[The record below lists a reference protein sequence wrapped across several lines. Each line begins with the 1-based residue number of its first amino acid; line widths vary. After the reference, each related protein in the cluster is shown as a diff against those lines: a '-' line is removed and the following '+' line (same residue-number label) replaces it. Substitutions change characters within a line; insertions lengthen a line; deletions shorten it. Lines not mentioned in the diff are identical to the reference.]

1 MLGKSSSL
9 HPKRRRQRPF
19 IPASK
24 IHPSTY
30 IFAID
35 LFINHPIDVSRHAY
49 RDSDSD
55 DGEDMYTHHHHGF
68 QSSRRE
74 NDETEDDDLYLRV
87 DWPWDGRGRYSSW
100 MMEHG
105 GPLLEF
111 CVRGLEGFNMA
122 W

>member
-1 MLGKSSSL
+1 MVFTPSGGDSARSSQPVRFTPPHIYSPL
-9 HPKRRRQRPF
+9 
-19 IPASK
+19 I
-24 IHPSTY
+24 Y
-30 IFAID
+30 
-35 LFINHPIDVSRHAY
+35 FINYLIDVSRHAY

-74 NDETEDDDLYLRV
+74 NDETEDDDVYLRV
-87 DWPWDGRGRYSSW
+87 DWPWDGRGRYNSW